1 MIHTTGED
9 IIEFGQ
15 LAAQFM
21 KENALSKSEFLG
33 CVNQAAQVLVESF
46 PGAIEM
52 HAPYNRDRFTSL
64 LMRGNIATERAN
76 EILISGGW
84 PFLEIIPNGH
94 GMFRRT
100 MPGVDNVLIYH
111 LTPTGVTKASGIS
124 KDQDIR
130 NLDPQNCYM
139 IGDGMADALCHDV
152 VNKVFI
158 PSNGAQSDND
168 VLELSKS
175 INNIVVLENSHNEG
189 FAEAIDEIL
198 SEN

>member
-1 MIHTTGED
+1 
-9 IIEFGQ
+9 
-15 LAAQFM
+15 
-21 KENALSKSEFLG
+21 
-33 CVNQAAQVLVESF
+33 
-46 PGAIEM
+46 
-52 HAPYNRDRFTSL
+52 
-64 LMRGNIATERAN
+64 
-76 EILISGGW
+76 
-84 PFLEIIPNGH
+84 
-94 GMFRRT
+94 
-100 MPGVDNVLIYH
+100 
-111 LTPTGVTKASGIS
+111 
-124 KDQDIR
+124 
-130 NLDPQNCYM
+130 M